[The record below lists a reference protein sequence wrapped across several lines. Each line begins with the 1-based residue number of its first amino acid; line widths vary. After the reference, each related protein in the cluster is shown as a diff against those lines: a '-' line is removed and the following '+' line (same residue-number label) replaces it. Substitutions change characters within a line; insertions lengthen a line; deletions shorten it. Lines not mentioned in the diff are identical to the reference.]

1 MKTLY
6 LILALVGAVVP
17 YIFFMQHFSSEGIGL
32 VGFVK
37 ALFAN
42 PAASG
47 FTADL
52 LITSSISWIFM
63 FHQHKRGKGA
73 EPPSLHPSQFA
84 HWLLV
89 CIPRIPSMRASGGNQ
104 PHSAAKCFAY

>member
-6 LILALVGAVVP
+6 LILAVVGAVVP
-17 YIFFMQHFSSEGIGL
+17 YIFFVQHFSSEGVGL
-32 VGFVK
+32 AGFVK

-52 LITSSISWIFM
+52 LITSSIFWIFM
-63 FHQHKRGKGA
+63 FHQHQRGKG
-73 EPPSLHPSQFA
+73 PGPVIFIVLN
-84 HWLLV
+84 LLIGLS
-89 CIPRIPSMRASGGNQ
+89 CALPAYLYAREREQPAS
-104 PHSAAKCFAY
+104 

>member
-6 LILALVGAVVP
+6 LVLALVGAVVP

-32 VGFVK
+32 VGFVQ

-52 LITSSISWIFM
+52 LITSSIFWIFM
-63 FHQHKRGKGA
+63 FQQHKRGKG
-73 EPPSLHPSQFA
+73 PSPVIFIVLN
-84 HWLLV
+84 LLIGLS
-89 CIPRIPSMRASGGNQ
+89 CAFPAYLYARERQQPAS
-104 PHSAAKCFAY
+104 

>member
-6 LILALVGAVVP
+6 LVLAVVGAVVP
-17 YIFFMQHFSSEGIGL
+17 YLFFLQHFSSEGFGL
-32 VGFVK
+32 VGFVN

-52 LITSSISWIFM
+52 LITSSVFWIFM
-63 FHQHKRGKGA
+63 FHQHKRGKG
-73 EPPSLHPSQFA
+73 PRPVIFIVLN
-84 HWLLV
+84 LLIGLS
-89 CIPRIPSMRASGGNQ
+89 CAFPAYLYARERQQPAS
-104 PHSAAKCFAY
+104 

>member
-6 LILALVGAVVP
+6 LILAIVGAVVP
-17 YIFFMQHFSSEGIGL
+17 YIFFVQHFSSEGFGL

-42 PAASG
+42 HAASG

-52 LITSSISWIFM
+52 LITSSIFWLFM
-63 FHQHKRGKGA
+63 LQQHKSGKG
-73 EPPSLHPSQFA
+73 PGPVIFVVLN
-84 HWLLV
+84 LV
-89 CIPRIPSMRASGGNQ
+89 IGLSCAFPAYLYARERQQ
-104 PHSAAKCFAY
+104 PVS

>member
-6 LILALVGAVVP
+6 LILAIVGAVVP

-32 VGFVK
+32 VGFVR

-52 LITSSISWIFM
+52 LITSSVFWIFM
-63 FHQHKRGKGA
+63 FQQHKRGKG
-73 EPPSLHPSQFA
+73 PRPVIFIVLN
-84 HWLLV
+84 LLIGLS
-89 CIPRIPSMRASGGNQ
+89 CALPAYHYAREREQPAS
-104 PHSAAKCFAY
+104 

>member
-6 LILALVGAVVP
+6 LILALVGTVVP

-32 VGFVK
+32 VGFVQ

-42 PAASG
+42 PAAGG

-52 LITSSISWIFM
+52 LITSSIFWIFM
-63 FHQHKRGKGA
+63 FQQHRRGKG
-73 EPPSLHPSQFA
+73 PSPVIFI
-84 HWLLV
+84 LLNLLIGLS
-89 CIPRIPSMRASGGNQ
+89 CAFPAYLYGRERQQPAS
-104 PHSAAKCFAY
+104 